1 MTSRREPPPFVVTLD
16 AARAQNSSRL
26 CVGLDPDPAML
37 PAGFNGAAGIARF
50 CREIITATADLVCAY
65 KPNLAFFERWGAE
78 GLEALTAVIAAV
90 PREIPVIAD
99 AKRGDIGSTS
109 RAHAEAIYEQLG
121 AAACTVSPYLGADA
135 VAPLLD
141 HPAGYA
147 FLLCRTSNPGAG
159 ALQDLLVGDAPLYAS
174 VLRVFAPWLEADR
187 AGVVIGAREAA
198 AFGWAARLAPT
209 VQILVPG
216 IGAQGGTVE
225 ELANAVT
232 PSQAARVIVNAGRSI
247 IHCDAGPDFAAAA
260 RCAARDLRD
269 QLESVLARVGERRGH
284 GAV

>member
-1 MTSRREPPPFVVTLD
+1 
-16 AARAQNSSRL
+16 
-26 CVGLDPDPAML
+26 ML
-37 PAGFNGAAGIARF
+37 PAGFSGADGIARF
-50 CREIITATADLVCAY
+50 CREIISATADLVCAY

-78 GLEALTAVIAAV
+78 GLGALAEVIGAV

-109 RAHAEAIYEQLG
+109 RAYAQAIYEQLG
-121 AAACTVSPYLGADA
+121 AAACTVSPYLGPDA

-159 ALQDLLVGDAPLYAS
+159 ALQDLLVGDAPLYAA
-174 VLRVFAPWLEADR
+174 VLRVFAPWLETDR

-247 IHCDAGPDFAAAA
+247 IHCDGGPDFAGAA
-260 RCAARDLRD
+260 RRVASDLRD
-269 QLESVLARVGERRGH
+269 QLESALAKAGERRGD